1 MRCFGKII
9 LGTFAATLGRNEGQP
24 RPTGG
29 QLQEFNTAIRCVGN
43 LTDFYLMAQYESHTD
58 RTVSFMQKYL
68 REFHE
73 TKDIFL
79 RFRVDK
85 KTKKVAAEAH
95 KNLLK
100 E

>member
-1 MRCFGKII
+1 M
-9 LGTFAATLGRNEGQP
+9 GTFAAALRRNEGQP
-24 RPTGG
+24 RPAGG
-29 QLQEFNTAIRCVGN
+29 QLQEFNKAIGCVGN

-58 RTVSFMQKYL
+58 RTVSYMQKYL
-68 REFHE
+68 RKFHE

-79 RFRVDK
+79 RFCADT

-95 KNLLK
+95 KNVLK